1 MKTFRFI
8 LFFSLVLG
16 IVSAA
21 INHTAFARED
31 EVKLVVHEIEG
42 AHHLSCDISGEF
54 VIVGGPLLNKPR
66 NDNAVI
72 FQKRWKKVGK
82 AGGTLPQSR

>member
-1 MKTFRFI
+1 MKPFRFI
-8 LFFSLVLG
+8 LLSLVVG
-16 IVSAA
+16 IVSGA
-21 INHTAFARED
+21 INHTVFARED

-72 FQKRWKKVGK
+72 FKYDGKKVGK